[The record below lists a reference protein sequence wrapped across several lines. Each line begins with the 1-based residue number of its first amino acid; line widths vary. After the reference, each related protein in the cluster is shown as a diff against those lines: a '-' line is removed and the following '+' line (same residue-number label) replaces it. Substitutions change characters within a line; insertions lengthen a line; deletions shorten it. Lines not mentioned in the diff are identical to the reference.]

1 MKQVI
6 SGAVAVTMTMN
17 SWKQY
22 FPYIA
27 ELKNRTVKYIDIFK
41 DAYDMNNTYLNASPY
56 DFNISL
62 VRKGST
68 DIFID
73 SLNCSA
79 MDPEIRSGER
89 LFIGEVVDIEKCFVT
104 ADGYGIGKSAMF
116 VFYWQDDNVTVDS
129 DTTTAHWCSAPNYAK
144 IVGLKSFFEDSRILA
159 DKKFTAISPS
169 WTAKTPDGT
178 TNLMNTYQTQGFIN
192 LVKGSNIF
200 VKNVPLWL
208 FQRYT
213 HWREHLEFD
222 NVELDF
228 TNSFIEVP
236 TAVFSSLQ
244 GGAYVLDFEYK

>member
-1 MKQVI
+1 MKQII
-6 SGAVAVTMTMN
+6 SGAVGITMTMN

-27 ELKNRTVKYIDIFK
+27 ELKNRTVKYIDVFK
-41 DAYDMNNTYLNASPY
+41 DAYDMNNTYLNASAV
-56 DFNISL
+56 DLNLSL
-62 VRKGST
+62 VRKGTT

-73 SLNCSA
+73 SLNCSVI
-79 MDPEIRSGER
+79 DPEIRSGER
-89 LFIGEVVDIEKCFVT
+89 LYIGEVIDIEKCFVT
-104 ADGYGIGKSAMF
+104 ADNYGIGKSAMF
-116 VFYWQDDNVTVDS
+116 VFYWQDDEVKINS
-129 DTTTAHWCSAPNYAK
+129 DTDTNHWKSTPNYAR

-159 DKKFTAISPS
+159 DKKFTCISPS
-169 WTAKTPDGT
+169 WTAKSTDGY
-178 TNLMNTYQTQGFIN
+178 TNLMQTYQTQGFLN

-222 NVELDF
+222 NVQLDF

-236 TAVFSSLQ
+236 SAVFNSLQ